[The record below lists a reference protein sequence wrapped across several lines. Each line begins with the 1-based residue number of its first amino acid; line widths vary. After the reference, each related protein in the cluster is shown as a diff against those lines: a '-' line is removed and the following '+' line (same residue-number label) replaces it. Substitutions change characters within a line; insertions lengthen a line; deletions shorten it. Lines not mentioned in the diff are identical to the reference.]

1 MIGAIIKMM
10 SAIVAMIITAG
21 LRLNCCKLAEIG
33 RRERTGRVLVRVC
46 VCCDRRA
53 DEEGAAGEEGRR
65 SSVTILRLAF
75 ASVSCWS
82 VSPSNAG
89 LNGRRVCDLYKT

>member
-10 SAIVAMIITAG
+10 SAIAAMIITAG
-21 LRLNCCKLAEIG
+21 LRLNCCKLAENG
-33 RRERTGRVLVRVC
+33 RRERTGRVLVRVCVC

-65 SSVTILRLAF
+65 SGVTILRLAF
-75 ASVSCWS
+75 ASVSCS
-82 VSPSNAG
+82 SFSLSNAG
-89 LNGRRVCDLYKT
+89 LDGR